1 MVDQIDTPAGVT
13 PSNGSATAGAM
24 PEGAKDERSAAQAVR
39 EMFNEIAPRYDFL
52 NHALSMNVDRLW
64 WRRTARFFR
73 HILSRDH
80 ARVLDLCAGTGD
92 MSVALRAVATRQNS
106 GASIYALDFS
116 HQMLRHGQTKFHNKN
131 IQPIEADAL
140 QLPLPDS
147 SMDLVV
153 SAFGF
158 RNLANYDAGLNEIFR
173 VLQPQ
178 GEVGIL
184 DFSEPGG
191 LFGKLYGFYFRKVL
205 PKIGS
210 LISGVSGP
218 YAYLPASVHRFPTP
232 EQMLVKMK
240 AAGFTDVTWTPYTF
254 GIAGLYRGKK

>member
-1 MVDQIDTPAGVT
+1 
-13 PSNGSATAGAM
+13 
-24 PEGAKDERSAAQAVR
+24 
-39 EMFNEIAPRYDFL
+39 
-52 NHALSMNVDRLW
+52 
-64 WRRTARFFR
+64 
-73 HILSRDH
+73 
-80 ARVLDLCAGTGD
+80 
-92 MSVALRAVATRQNS
+92 MSVALRAVATKQDSN
-106 GASIYALDFS
+106 AAIYALDFS
-116 HQMLRHGQTKFHNKN
+116 NQMLQHGQTKYRDKK

-140 QLPLPDS
+140 QLPLPVD

-173 VLQPQ
+173 VLKAQ

-191 LFGKLYGFYFRKVL
+191 LFGKFYGFYFRKVL
-205 PKIGS
+205 PRIGS

-218 YAYLPASVHRFPTP
+218 YAYLPASVHRFPAP
-232 EQMLVKMK
+232 EQMLAKMR
-240 AAGFTDVTWTPYTF
+240 AAGFIDVSWTPYTL